1 MQTTSP
7 EEFHQSLISDVLVQ
21 LLIQPQTY
29 SSALEMDEERMPSS
43 ALKEFV
49 ENPSPGI
56 SVYSSFVLSLPFRYS
71 WLGEKRGLHLMG
83 PL

>member
-1 MQTTSP
+1 
-7 EEFHQSLISDVLVQ
+7 
-21 LLIQPQTY
+21 
-29 SSALEMDEERMPSS
+29 MDEERMPSS